1 MEDPQFRILLQHL
14 GLSWTGFR
22 KVRKGVKKRICRHMQ
37 RLNCPNMGEYLLEL
51 ERSSKVR
58 SQCECLMT
66 VSISRFFRDKGM
78 WEALRKEILP
88 GLIKTHVEKI
98 SIWSAGCASGEEVYS
113 LKILWD
119 TLIFPNTPLPEL
131 SITATDMNPIYL
143 KRARDGIYPLSS
155 LKEVPEHFLSK
166 YFKPEGGGKRYS
178 LKASLRNG
186 ISWQIHNLLFS
197 IPESKFQIIFLR
209 NNLLTYYEDEV
220 KESALKNLLTHLC
233 PSGFLIIGSHE
244 KLPFET
250 SELHHYGA
258 FSYIFKKQD

>member
-1 MEDPQFRILLQHL
+1 
-14 GLSWTGFR
+14 
-22 KVRKGVKKRICRHMQ
+22 MQ
-37 RLNCPNMGEYLLEL
+37 GLNCPNMGEYLLEL

-78 WEALRKEILP
+78 WEALGKEILP
-88 GLIKTHVEKI
+88 GLLKAHAEKI

-119 TLIFPNTPLPEL
+119 TLIFPNTPSPEL

-155 LKEVPEHFLSK
+155 LKEVPENFLSK

-186 ISWQIHNLLFS
+186 ISWQMHNLLS
-197 IPESKFQIIFLR
+197 CIPESEFQIIFLR
-209 NNLLTYYEDEV
+209 Y
-220 KESALKNLLTHLC
+220 
-233 PSGFLIIGSHE
+233 
-244 KLPFET
+244 
-250 SELHHYGA
+250 
-258 FSYIFKKQD
+258 

>member
-1 MEDPQFRILLQHL
+1 MEDPEFRILLQHL

-37 RLNCPNMGEYLLEL
+37 GLNCPNMGEYLLEL

-58 SQCECLMT
+58 SQCEQLMT
-66 VSISRFFRDKGM
+66 DSISRFFRDKGM

-113 LKILWD
+113 LRILWD
-119 TLIFPNTPLPEL
+119 TMIFPSTPSPEL

-143 KRARDGIYPLSS
+143 KRATDGIYPLSS
-155 LKEVPEHFLSK
+155 LKEVPEHFLSN
-166 YFKPEGGGKRYS
+166 YFKPEGGGKRCS

-186 ISWQIHNLLFS
+186 ISWQMRNFLS
-197 IPESKFQIIFLR
+197 DIPESIFQISSVRLR
-209 NNLLTYYEDEV
+209 
-220 KESALKNLLTHLC
+220 
-233 PSGFLIIGSHE
+233 
-244 KLPFET
+244 
-250 SELHHYGA
+250 
-258 FSYIFKKQD
+258 FK